1 MSESAALGSASP
13 LPFGPSSNHDRS
25 FKPNPHPY
33 AIKTTHTALLSRT
46 TSSGHITPSKYLYTP
61 PIRTLSRSPTDRRH
75 EYRGQRYSTGPT
87 GVPPSPFPSPL
98 DSPSRSPRGQPG
110 YIFSLRRPRADTLP
124 TYLANDTDAS
134 VGPGKDL
141 PLDPKTWTA
150 SQLSLYLT
158 TALRVRSGEHV
169 PERVARDIALWV
181 RREGVSGQTFLRW
194 TDEDLKV

>member
-1 MSESAALGSASP
+1 MSESTALGSASP
-13 LPFGPSSNHDRS
+13 LPFGPSSNDDPS
-25 FKPNPHPY
+25 LKPNPHPY
-33 AIKTTHTALLSRT
+33 AIKTTHTAILSRT
-46 TSSGHITPSKYLYTP
+46 TSSGHITPSKHLYIP
-61 PIRTLSRSPTDRRH
+61 PTRTLSRSPTNRRH

-87 GVPPSPFPSPL
+87 GAPPSPFPSPL
-98 DSPSRSPRGQPG
+98 DSPSPSPRGQPG
-110 YIFSLRRPRADTLP
+110 YILSLRRPRADTLP
-124 TYLANDTDAS
+124 TYFNAS
-134 VGPGKDL
+134 SGEPGNDL

-181 RREGVSGQTFLRW
+181 RREGISGRTFLRW